1 LQQVQK
7 QSGPDR
13 AQAEHTLHD
22 NRQLRPAPGR
32 EARELQRP
40 LVARITWRPVI
51 PRQLDQAASGLGGTQ
66 PLAQQLGRDFG
77 RARNDGQRHT
87 LVRKFERDHTEG

>member
-1 LQQVQK
+1 MWTSTVFA
-7 QSGPDR
+7 SM
-13 AQAEHTLHD
+13 
-22 NRQLRPAPGR
+22 PAT
-32 EARELQRP
+32 ALLLTHP

-51 PRQLDQAASGLGGTQ
+51 PRQLDQAGSGLGGTQ

-87 LVRKFERDHTEG
+87 LVRQFERDRIEG